1 MTEQAPNIFLA
12 IPAYDGKLHWETV
25 HSIINEMMVASGA
38 GYKIKL
44 VIHPGNSIIQ
54 RARNLLLIQ
63 FLESDCTHILFVD
76 SDVAW
81 PAGKGCTLAKDN
93 TEKVG
98 IVGGAYPV
106 RCEPERYMV
115 RYLDKPELHADPETG
130 FLEVEG
136 LPGGFLCIRRDV
148 VQSLVEQNPHLVYE
162 EPGATDKKA
171 YLLFDMP
178 LENGQ
183 HWGEDMWFCRLARK
197 CGFKVWLA
205 PEINFL
211 HIGYK
216 AFAGSIGRWLL
227 NREKKN
233 EQLSTH
239 EIPSDNGALPSN
251 E

>member
-1 MTEQAPNIFLA
+1 MNNPNIFLA
-12 IPAYDGKLHWETV
+12 LPAYDGKIHWETT
-25 HSIINEMMVASGA
+25 HSIINEMMVASNLGF
-38 GYKIKL
+38 KIKL

-54 RARNLLLIQ
+54 RARNLLLMQ
-63 FLESDCTHILFVD
+63 FLETDCTHIMFID

-81 PAGKGCTLAKDN
+81 EMGKVCHLARAN
-93 TEKVG
+93 VE

-106 RCEPERYMV
+106 KREPEQYMV
-115 RYLDKPELHADPETG
+115 RYLEKTELWADSKTG

-136 LPGGFLCIRRDV
+136 VPGGFLCIRRDV
-148 VQSLVEQNPHLVYE
+148 IEGMIKQNPQLLYE
-162 EPGATDKKA
+162 EGAATDNKA

-197 CGFKVWLA
+197 CGYKVWLD

-216 AFAGSIGRWLL
+216 AFSGSVGKWLL
-227 NREKKN
+227 NRNK
-233 EQLSTH
+233 
-239 EIPSDNGALPSN
+239 
-251 E
+251 